1 MRNRTPE
8 KKQGEPYSS
17 KRKCHTIKDLLVI
30 NGQNGEILCV
40 TEAKGSV
47 HDFEMY
53 KQSGIRF
60 AADILVVGDKG
71 FQGICEIHAFSV
83 TPFKKPKGGELTEE
97 QKEFNSSLSKYR
109 IRIEHAHRRIKRFKI
124 FQQRYRNK
132 QRKHLLRFSLICG
145 IGNFEQR
152 F

>member
-1 MRNRTPE
+1 M
-8 KKQGEPYSS
+8 
-17 KRKCHTIKDLLVI
+17 I
-30 NGQNGEILCV
+30 NGQNGEIICV
-40 TEAKGSV
+40 SEAKGSV

-53 KQSGIRF
+53 KQSGFRF
-60 AADILVVGDKG
+60 LDCILVVGDKG

-83 TPFKKPKGGELTEE
+83 TPFKKPKDGFLTEE

-109 IRIEHAHRRIKRFKI
+109 IRIEHVHRRIKRFKI

-132 QRKHLLRFSLICG
+132 QHKHLIRFTLICG
-145 IGNFEQR
+145 IINFEQR